1 MATPAELK
9 ILLIDSNSDDVVTI
23 KTLMEQVDAPI
34 NFKIAGSLSEGLVRL
49 SSEGADVV
57 LVDLDLPDSQG
68 LEGLDKIVSSATKT
82 KTVVITDNDDFKFG
96 AEAIKAGARDVL
108 VKRQID
114 KNSLLG
120 SMYSASDIDTLQM
133 FGGKRIGMGPA
144 ASGEVWLRTVIEKN
158 ADGLIILD
166 KNGIILYA
174 NPAAAK
180 MLGKKVSEMPGAFWG
195 HPILAGETTE
205 IDILRGVEILTA
217 ELRTVAIDWEAEP
230 ATLVSLR
237 DITPR
242 KHLENKLRVMAGTD
256 YLTGADNR
264 RSFMARAQQE
274 FMRAR
279 RYGHALSV
287 LMLDIDRFKSIN
299 DTHGHQA
306 GNEVLKAFV
315 QKSKSI
321 FRQTDIVGRLG
332 GDEFGVIMV
341 ETSTD
346 GARLVANRLRNELAK
361 TSIDCSNDA
370 QDEDISE
377 PYADTSKWELMT
389 KNHGKKIVSIT
400 VSGGIATLTKSDSSV
415 DEIINRAD
423 AALYKAKRKGRN
435 SIVQS
440 EKG

>member
-1 MATPAELK
+1 MATPAEIK
-9 ILLIDSNSDDVVTI
+9 ILLIDSNPDDVVTI
-23 KTLMEQVDAPI
+23 ENLMNQVDAPI
-34 NFKIAGSLSEGLVRL
+34 NLKIAGSLSEGLDRL
-49 SSEGADVV
+49 SCEGADVV
-57 LVDLDLPDSQG
+57 LLNLDLPDSHG
-68 LEGLDKIVSSATKT
+68 LAGLDKIVSSTTKAR
-82 KTVVITDNDDFKFG
+82 TVVLTDNDDFKFG
-96 AEAIKAGARDVL
+96 AEAIKAGAQDVL
-108 VKRQID
+108 VTWQID
-114 KNSLLG
+114 TDSLLG
-120 SMYSASDIDTLQM
+120 SMNSSSSIDALPLQM
-133 FGGKRIGMGPA
+133 FAEKRVGIGPT

-166 KNGIILYA
+166 KNGIVLYG

-180 MLGKKVSEMPGAFWG
+180 MLGKKVAELQGAFWG
-195 HPILAGETTE
+195 HPVLAGETTE
-205 IDILRGVEILTA
+205 IDILRGAEILTA
-217 ELRTVAIDWEAEP
+217 ELRTVAIEWEAEP

-299 DTHGHQA
+299 DTYGHQA
-306 GNEVLKAFV
+306 GNEVLKTFV

-346 GARLVANRLRNELAK
+346 GARLVANRLKNELAK
-361 TSIDCSNDA
+361 TSIDCGNCV
-370 QDEDISE
+370 Q
-377 PYADTSKWELMT
+377 SKAMFDNPTTGPMPKDQEQ
-389 KNHGKKIVSIT
+389 KIVNIT
-400 VSGGIATLTKSDSSV
+400 VSGGVATLTNSDSSV

-423 AALYKAKRKGRN
+423 EALYKAKRKGRN

-440 EKG
+440 EGE